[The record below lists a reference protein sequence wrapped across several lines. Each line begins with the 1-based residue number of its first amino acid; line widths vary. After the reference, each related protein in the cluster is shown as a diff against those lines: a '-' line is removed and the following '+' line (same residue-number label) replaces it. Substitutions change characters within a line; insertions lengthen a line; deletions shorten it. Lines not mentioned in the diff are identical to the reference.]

1 MTDLLCPPTPTVPA
15 TADNDT
21 QTTQLSRSQAKRLK
35 LEREAQ
41 EAIRVF
47 EEVAAKNPPEVVEA
61 TAPIYNV
68 CLKLPGNCRQRI
80 NLISEMRKRLGLPFG
95 NLEIMTEALVTFMR
109 NEMMHLTR
117 ELKKQASAA
126 DQGV

>member
-1 MTDLLCPPTPTVPA
+1 MTDLLCPPSVPA
-15 TADNDT
+15 TINTIT
-21 QTTQLSRSQAKRLK
+21 QQTQISRTEAKRLK

-41 EAIRVF
+41 EAIQVF
-47 EEVAAKNPPEVVEA
+47 EQCVAKTPAVVEA
-61 TAPIYNV
+61 ASPVYNV
-68 CLKLPGNCRQRI
+68 CLRLPGNCRQRI